1 MLTTSTVETGLERFA
16 PTLSETQ
23 MANEHPAGLV
33 EIDDLELETVAGGLP
48 PSQPTHTRLC
58 CHCVC

>member
-1 MLTTSTVETGLERFA
+1 MSKTSIVETR
-16 PTLSETQ
+16 SEHSDPRSQ
-23 MANEHPAGLV
+23 IQIANEQPAGLV
-33 EIDDLELETVAGGLP
+33 ELTDLELETVAGGLP